1 MKPTNAKFRVLL
13 FAVPLLA
20 IVVGI
25 SLFANI
31 ALKGQIAQLN
41 QDSKVLEENFNA
53 LKKSLELLKNE
64 NQELKDSNSKLLR
77 ESASLSSAMKSTKIE
92 VEQALEKL
100 NDFETTVKNSIKWFR
115 ENTNIQNYSEYEKIR
130 KELDAC
136 LQMNEN
142 CNINLK
148 CIYDVNKKNGIRY
161 RYDEDTTGKEDFLKD
176 LKLIYEQYGG
186 DCEDFSLLYRAE
198 FNYLMDKCLIN
209 YTLDYIYSIATDP
222 KTDNSFRID
231 EDYMSII
238 CGTFD
243 PKEVIGNV
251 AGHCLNA
258 LTKNPI
264 KSSDEIYSQITYGV
278 MVEPQLGEFYGYMN
292 STEHIKI
299 FDDGTVPDTL
309 YYLDFVITD
318 DDLYIYNPYSEKV
331 KWGGYHDF
339 LEESAQ
345 IKSSVEK

>member
-1 MKPTNAKFRVLL
+1 MKPNNTKFRVLL
-13 FAVPLLA
+13 FVITLLA
-20 IVVGI
+20 ITAGF
-25 SLFANI
+25 SLYANKY
-31 ALKGQIAQLN
+31 LKDQIAQLN

-64 NQELKDSNSKLLR
+64 NQKLKDSNSKLLQ

-100 NDFETTVKNSIKWFR
+100 NDFETTVKNSIKWFK

-130 KELDAC
+130 NELNAC
-136 LQMNEN
+136 MQMNEN

-148 CIYDVNKKNGIRY
+148 CIYNVNKKNGIRY

-176 LKLIYEQYGG
+176 LKLIYRQYGG

-198 FNYLMDKCLIN
+198 FNYLLDKCLIN
-209 YTLDYIYSIATDP
+209 YSRDDIYSIAADP
-222 KTDNSFRID
+222 KTGNSFRID

-251 AGHCLNA
+251 AGHCLNT
-258 LTKNPI
+258 LTKKPI
-264 KSSDEIYSQITYGV
+264 KSSDDIYPQIDQGV

-292 STEHIKI
+292 STNHVKL

-318 DDLYIYNPYSEKV
+318 DDLYIYDPYSEKV

-345 IKSSVEK
+345 IKSSVGK